1 MGPTKEGLL
10 VGGIGDITSVSCPL
24 LEAEQDIFFRGLLEP
39 NSFYTRHVTTTAPR
53 RLGILGGTFD
63 PPHAGHLA
71 AALAVQ
77 TQVGLDDVVLM
88 VANEPWQKVGDR
100 QVTPARLRFEMTD
113 ALVQGISGLRADDR
127 EIRRGGPTFTVDTLE
142 EILAEQP
149 DTEIFLIVGADTAN
163 RLETWH
169 RASDVVSLS
178 TIVIVNRDDST
189 NTAPEFL
196 HDARVVNVSMNPVDV
211 SSSAIREAIALGE
224 SIDSATSSSVESIIR
239 DRSLYVG
246 TK

>member
-1 MGPTKEGLL
+1 
-10 VGGIGDITSVSCPL
+10 
-24 LEAEQDIFFRGLLEP
+24 
-39 NSFYTRHVTTTAPR
+39 VTTTAPR

-71 AALAVQ
+71 AAVAVQ

-113 ALVQGISGLRADDR
+113 ALVQGMSGLRADDR
-127 EIRRGGPTFTVDTLE
+127 EIRRGGPTYTVDTLE

-149 DTEIFLIVGADTAN
+149 DTEIFLIIGADTAQ

-169 RASDVVSLS
+169 RASDVVRLS
-178 TIVIVNRDDST
+178 TIVIVNRNDSN
-189 NTAPEFL
+189 NTAPGFL
-196 HDARVVNVSMNPVDV
+196 RDAPVVNVSMNPVDV
-211 SSSAIREAIALGE
+211 SSSAIREAVARAE
-224 SIDSATSSSVESIIR
+224 SIDSATSASVASIIR
-239 DRSLYVG
+239 DHSLYSA
-246 TK
+246 TQ

>member
-1 MGPTKEGLL
+1 
-10 VGGIGDITSVSCPL
+10 
-24 LEAEQDIFFRGLLEP
+24 
-39 NSFYTRHVTTTAPR
+39 VTTTAPR

-100 QVTPARLRFEMTD
+100 EVTPARLRFEMTD

-127 EIRRGGPTFTVDTLE
+127 EIRRGGPTYTVDTLE
-142 EILAEQP
+142 EIFAEQP
-149 DTEIFLIVGADTAN
+149 DTEIFLIVGADTAQ
-163 RLETWH
+163 RLDTWH

-178 TIVIVNRDDST
+178 TIVIVNRDDIT
-189 NTAPEFL
+189 NTAPGFL
-196 HDARVVNVSMNPVDV
+196 RDAQVLNVSMKPVDV
-211 SSSAIREAIALGE
+211 SSSAIREAVALGE
-224 SIDSATSSSVESIIR
+224 SIDSATSASVVSIIR
-239 DRSLYVG
+239 DHSLYVG
-246 TK
+246 IQ

>member
-1 MGPTKEGLL
+1 
-10 VGGIGDITSVSCPL
+10 L
-24 LEAEQDIFFRGLLEP
+24 LEAEQYFFLRRQLVP

-63 PPHAGHLA
+63 PPHLGHLG

-77 TQVGLDDVVLM
+77 TQVGLDEIVLM

-100 QVTPARLRFEMTD
+100 QVTAAQVRWDMTD

-142 EILAEQP
+142 EILVEQP
-149 DTEIFLIVGADTAN
+149 NTEIFLIVGADTAE

-169 RASDVVSLS
+169 RASDVVGLS
-178 TIVIVNRDDST
+178 TIVIVNRDNST
-189 NTAPEFL
+189 NIAPGFL
-196 HDARVVNVSMNPVDV
+196 RDARVVNVSMNPVEV
-211 SSSAIREAIALGE
+211 SSSAIREAVARGE
-224 SIDSATSSSVESIIR
+224 SVVASTSSSVASIVR
-239 DRSLYVG
+239 DHSLYTG
-246 TK
+246 TQ

>member
-24 LEAEQDIFFRGLLEP
+24 LEAEQDIFFRGLLGP

-77 TQVGLDDVVLM
+77 TQVALDELVLM

-100 QVTPARLRFEMTD
+100 QVTAAQVRFEMTK
-113 ALVQGISGLRADDR
+113 ALVAGISGLRADDR

-142 EILAEQP
+142 EILGEEP
-149 DTEIFLIVGADTAN
+149 DSEIFLIVGADTAN

-169 RASDVVSLS
+169 RASDVVRLS
-178 TIVIVNRDDST
+178 TIVIVNRDNST
-189 NTAPEFL
+189 NAAPGFL
-196 HDARVVNVSMNPVDV
+196 RDAQVVNVSMNPVDV
-211 SSSAIREAIALGE
+211 SSSAIREAVARGE
-224 SIDSATSSSVESIIR
+224 SINSLTSSSVASIVR
-239 DRSLYVG
+239 NRSLYVG
-246 TK
+246 IA

>member
-1 MGPTKEGLL
+1 M
-10 VGGIGDITSVSCPL
+10 TS
-24 LEAEQDIFFRGLLEP
+24 A
-39 NSFYTRHVTTTAPR
+39 APR

-63 PPHAGHLA
+63 PPHAGHVA
-71 AALAVQ
+71 AAVAAQ

-100 QVTPARLRFEMTD
+100 QVTSAQVRWEMTE
-113 ALVQGISGLRADDR
+113 ALVEEISGLRADDR

-149 DTEIFLIVGADTAN
+149 NTEIFLIVGADTAE

-169 RASDVVSLS
+169 RASDVVRLS
-178 TIVIVNRDDST
+178 TIVIVNRDKST
-189 NTAPEFL
+189 NAAPGFL
-196 HDARVVNVSMNPVDV
+196 RDARVLNVTMNPVDV
-211 SSSAIREAIALGE
+211 SSSGIRDAVARGE
-224 SIDSATSSSVESIIR
+224 SIESLTSSSVASIIR

-246 TK
+246 TQ

>member
-24 LEAEQDIFFRGLLEP
+24 LEAEQDFFLRRRLTP

-77 TQVGLDDVVLM
+77 THVGLDDVVLM

-100 QVTPARLRFEMTD
+100 QVTPARVRFEMTD

-127 EIRRGGPTFTVDTLE
+127 EISRGGPTYTVDTLE
-142 EILAEQP
+142 EILADQP
-149 DTEIFLIVGADTAN
+149 GTEIFLIVGADTAQ

-169 RASDVVSLS
+169 RASDVVALS
-178 TIVIVNRDDST
+178 TIVIVNRDDVT
-189 NTAPEFL
+189 NASPGFL
-196 HDARVVNVSMNPVDV
+196 HGARVVNVSMNRVDV
-211 SSSAIREAIALGE
+211 SSSAIREAVANGE
-224 SIDSATSSSVESIIR
+224 SIDSLTSPSVASIIR

>member
-1 MGPTKEGLL
+1 M
-10 VGGIGDITSVSCPL
+10 
-24 LEAEQDIFFRGLLEP
+24 LEAEQYFFLRRQLVP
-39 NSFYTRHVTTTAPR
+39 NSFYTRHVNTTAPR

-63 PPHAGHLA
+63 PPHLGHLG

-77 TQVGLDDVVLM
+77 TQVGLDEIVLM

-100 QVTPARLRFEMTD
+100 QVTAAQVRWDMTD

-149 DTEIFLIVGADTAN
+149 NTEIFLIVGADTAE

-169 RASDVVSLS
+169 RASDVVGLS
-178 TIVIVNRDDST
+178 TIVIVNRDNST
-189 NTAPEFL
+189 NTAPGFL
-196 HDARVVNVSMNPVDV
+196 RDARVVNVSMNPVEV
-211 SSSAIREAIALGE
+211 SSSAIREAVARGE
-224 SIDSATSSSVESIIR
+224 SIDSATSAFVASIIR
-239 DRSLYVG
+239 DHSLYTG
-246 TK
+246 TQ

>member
-1 MGPTKEGLL
+1 M
-10 VGGIGDITSVSCPL
+10 
-24 LEAEQDIFFRGLLEP
+24 P

-71 AALAVQ
+71 AAVAAQ
-77 TQVGLDDVVLM
+77 TQVALDELVLM

-100 QVTPARLRFEMTD
+100 QVTPAQVRFEMTE
-113 ALVQGISGLRADDR
+113 ALVDGISGLRADDR
-127 EIRRGGPTFTVDTLE
+127 EIRRGGPTYTVDTLE
-142 EILAEQP
+142 EIIAEHP
-149 DTEIFLIVGADTAN
+149 DTEIFLIVGADTAS
-163 RLETWH
+163 RLETLH
-169 RASDVVSLS
+169 RASEVVRLS
-178 TIVIVNRDDST
+178 TIVIVNRDDVT
-189 NTAPEFL
+189 NTASGFL

-211 SSSAIREAIALGE
+211 SSSAIREAVAHGE
-224 SIDSATSSSVESIIR
+224 AIVSATSSSVASIIR

>member
-1 MGPTKEGLL
+1 M
-10 VGGIGDITSVSCPL
+10 
-24 LEAEQDIFFRGLLEP
+24 LEAEQDFFLRRRLAP

-77 TQVGLDDVVLM
+77 TQVALDELVLM
-88 VANEPWQKVGDR
+88 VANEPWQKVGER
-100 QVTPARLRFEMTD
+100 QVTPAQVRFEMTE
-113 ALVQGISGLRADDR
+113 ALVEGISGLRADDR

-142 EILAEQP
+142 EIHAEHP
-149 DTEIFLIVGADTAN
+149 DSEIFLIVGADTAS

-169 RASDVVSLS
+169 RASDVVRLS

-189 NTAPEFL
+189 NTFPEFL
-196 HDARVVNVSMNPVDV
+196 RDARVVNVTMNPVDV
-211 SSSAIREAIALGE
+211 SSSGIRDAVARGE
-224 SIDSATSSSVESIIR
+224 SIDSLTSPSVATIVR
-239 DRSLYVG
+239 DHSLYVG
-246 TK
+246 QR

>member
-24 LEAEQDIFFRGLLEP
+24 LEAEQDFFLRRRLAP

-100 QVTPARLRFEMTD
+100 QVTPARVRFEMTD

-127 EIRRGGPTFTVDTLE
+127 EISRGGPTYTVDTLE
-142 EILAEQP
+142 EILADQP
-149 DTEIFLIVGADTAN
+149 GTEIFLIVGADTAQ

-169 RASDVVSLS
+169 RASDVVALS
-178 TIVIVNRDDST
+178 TIVIVNRDDVT
-189 NTAPEFL
+189 NASPGFL
-196 HDARVVNVSMNPVDV
+196 HGARVVNVSMNRVDV
-211 SSSAIREAIALGE
+211 SSSAIREAVANGE
-224 SIDSATSSSVESIIR
+224 SIDSLTSPSVASIIR

>member
-1 MGPTKEGLL
+1 MTN
-10 VGGIGDITSVSCPL
+10 
-24 LEAEQDIFFRGLLEP
+24 A
-39 NSFYTRHVTTTAPR
+39 AAR

-63 PPHAGHLA
+63 PPHAGHVA
-71 AALAVQ
+71 AALAAQ
-77 TQVGLDDVVLM
+77 TQVGLDEVILM

-100 QVTPARLRFEMTD
+100 QVTPAQLRWEMTG

-149 DTEIFLIVGADTAN
+149 DTEIFLIVGADTAE

-169 RASDVVSLS
+169 RVLDVVRLS
-178 TIVIVNRDDST
+178 TIVIVNRDNST
-189 NTAPEFL
+189 NSAPGFL
-196 HDARVVNVSMNPVDV
+196 REARVLNVTMNPVDV
-211 SSSAIREAIALGE
+211 SSSAIREAFSRGE
-224 SIDSATSSSVESIIR
+224 SIEAATSPSVTSIIR

-246 TK
+246 IQ

>member
-24 LEAEQDIFFRGLLEP
+24 LEAEQDIFFRGLLAP

-77 TQVGLDDVVLM
+77 TQVALDELVLM

-100 QVTPARLRFEMTD
+100 QVTPARVRFEMTE
-113 ALVQGISGLRADDR
+113 ALVDGISGLRADDR

-149 DTEIFLIVGADTAN
+149 DTEIFLVVGADTAN

-169 RASDVVSLS
+169 RASDVVRLS

-189 NTAPEFL
+189 NAASGFL
-196 HDARVVNVSMNPVDV
+196 RDARVVNVTMNAVDV
-211 SSSAIREAIALGE
+211 SSSAIRKSVAHGE
-224 SIDSATSSSVESIIR
+224 SIDSAVSSSVASIIR

-246 TK
+246 QR

>member
-24 LEAEQDIFFRGLLEP
+24 LEAEQDFFLRRRLTP

-71 AALAVQ
+71 AAVAVQ
-77 TQVGLDDVVLM
+77 TQVALDELVLM

-100 QVTPARLRFEMTD
+100 LVTPAQVRFEMTQ
-113 ALVQGISGLRADDR
+113 AIVEGISGLRADDR

-142 EILAEQP
+142 EILAEHP

-169 RASDVVSLS
+169 RSSDVVRLS
-178 TIVIVNRDDST
+178 TIVIVNRDNST
-189 NTAPEFL
+189 NAATGFL
-196 HDARVVNVSMNPVDV
+196 RDARVLNVTMTPVDV
-211 SSSAIREAIALGE
+211 SSSAIREAVAHGE
-224 SIDSATSSSVESIIR
+224 SLDSLTSSSVVSIVR

-246 TK
+246 NK

>member
-1 MGPTKEGLL
+1 
-10 VGGIGDITSVSCPL
+10 
-24 LEAEQDIFFRGLLEP
+24 
-39 NSFYTRHVTTTAPR
+39 TTTAPR

-63 PPHAGHLA
+63 PPHLGHLG

-77 TQVGLDDVVLM
+77 TQVGLDEIVLM

-100 QVTPARLRFEMTD
+100 QVTAAQVRWDMTD

-149 DTEIFLIVGADTAN
+149 NTEIFLIVGADTAE

-169 RASDVVSLS
+169 RASDVVGLS
-178 TIVIVNRDDST
+178 TIVIVNRDETT
-189 NTAPEFL
+189 NTAPGFL
-196 HDARVVNVSMNPVDV
+196 RDARVVNVTMNPVDV
-211 SSSAIREAIALGE
+211 SSSAIREAVAHGE
-224 SIDSATSSSVESIIR
+224 PIDSTTSSSVASIIR

>member
-1 MGPTKEGLL
+1 M
-10 VGGIGDITSVSCPL
+10 TS
-24 LEAEQDIFFRGLLEP
+24 
-39 NSFYTRHVTTTAPR
+39 TAPR

-77 TQVGLDDVVLM
+77 TQVALDELVLM

-100 QVTPARLRFEMTD
+100 QVTPARVRFEMTE
-113 ALVQGISGLRADDR
+113 ALVDGISGLRADDR

-149 DTEIFLIVGADTAN
+149 DTEIFLVVGADTAN
-163 RLETWH
+163 RVETWH
-169 RASDVVSLS
+169 CASDVVRLS

-189 NTAPEFL
+189 NAASGFL
-196 HDARVVNVSMNPVDV
+196 RDARVVNVTMNAVDV
-211 SSSAIREAIALGE
+211 SSSAIRKAVAHGE
-224 SIDSATSSSVESIIR
+224 SIDSATSSSVASIIR

-246 TK
+246 QR